1 MYGKHGKCKGIVWE
15 VYWKYWKGI
24 GRMSIVWEVWEVHV
38 KCMGSVWKGLEV
50 YEKYG
55 KNQKCILSYL
65 NYGKCIRSMGSVWGC
80 N

>member
-1 MYGKHGKCKGIVWE
+1 MKSIWE
-15 VYWKYWKGI
+15 VYRKYG
-24 GRMSIVWEVWEVHV
+24 